1 MSGIM
6 KRLRDE
12 TERAKF
18 ETGRALRLQREQSK
32 LAQMQGQR
40 RDQLQALGELVWE
53 MFQAGQI
60 ADPRQATICRQ
71 IQGVQQQINDQEN
84 QIERIK
90 QEQPP
95 EPPKCAQCGREV
107 SSNDTFCPNCGGR
120 VSSVEQSA
128 GGTAVAGA
136 QPCPNCGKSVRVGA
150 TFCGSCGA
158 RLGAA

>member
-32 LAQMQGQR
+32 LVQIQGQR

-60 ADPRQATICRQ
+60 TDLRQLTICRQ
-71 IQGVQQQINDQEN
+71 IQGVQQQIDDQEA

-107 SSNDTFCPNCGGR
+107 SSNDTFCPNCGAN
-120 VSSVEQSA
+120 VSNVEQS
-128 GGTAVAGA
+128 TAVATMAGV

-150 TFCGSCGA
+150 TFCGGCGA
-158 RLGAA
+158 RLGTT